1 MLSSAYKHT
10 IKKKN
15 KIMASNSEIFKALA
29 DDTRLRV
36 LNLFLISDGS
46 LCVCEIVDALELPQ
60 YNISK
65 HLTVLRYVGLVDVEK
80 EGLWGYY
87 HLKTDEQKNHALFA
101 FLKNYLIG
109 EKFDTDRRNL
119 EVRLKLR
126 EEGKCVIGN
135 VSEQKVGKLI
145 KKQAEQVI

>member
-1 MLSSAYKHT
+1 
-10 IKKKN
+10 
-15 KIMASNSEIFKALA
+15 MASNSEIFKALA

-36 LNLFLISDGS
+36 LNLFLVTKGS

-87 HLKTDEQKNHALFA
+87 HLKNDEPKNRELFT
-101 FLKNYLIG
+101 FLKNYLTG
-109 EKFDTDRRNL
+109 KTFDTDRCNL

-126 EEGKCVIGN
+126 EEGKCVVGT
-135 VSEQKVGKLI
+135 VPEQKSGKQI
-145 KKQAEQVI
+145 KKKALQAI